1 MDPVIFSRTDC
12 TFHGG
17 AKCQKYREIVEKNGR
32 NKQRKKKKKS
42 LGKEKGRE
50 GKNLEICFP

>member
-32 NKQRKKKKKS
+32 NKQRKKKKKAWGRRGG
-42 LGKEKGRE
+42 GKVKT
-50 GKNLEICFP
+50 

>member
-32 NKQRKKKKKS
+32 NKQRKKKKS
-42 LGKEKGRE
+42 LGKERGRE

>member
-1 MDPVIFSRTDC
+1 MNPVIFSRTDC

-32 NKQRKKKKKS
+32 NKQRKKKKKR
-42 LGKEKGRE
+42 KEKKRGRE
-50 GKNLEICFP
+50 RKKQEICFP

>member
-32 NKQRKKKKKS
+32 NKQRKKKKK
-42 LGKEKGRE
+42 LGKGEGEGR
-50 GKNLEICFP
+50 

>member
-32 NKQRKKKKKS
+32 NKQRKKKKKK
-42 LGKEKGRE
+42 LGEGEGEGR
-50 GKNLEICFP
+50 